1 MILVTS
7 LIVVVALGRQM
18 VIVDYFVELLDSFV
32 ELLDFICCAIG
43 SWKLSAVVGVDCVAC
58 ATATPSSRWQIKT
71 C

>member
-32 ELLDFICCAIG
+32 VLLAAF
-43 SWKLSAVVGVDCVAC
+43 VVQLEVVN
-58 ATATPSSRWQIKT
+58 
-71 C
+71 